1 MACKVVKLPNG
12 MTALVK
18 MAPQRK
24 KFCECGRPCTKL
36 CDYVMSHQSRRGVTE
51 RTCDK
56 PMCDR
61 CAVHVGPETDYCVPH
76 AEIMRQRESGEPK

>member
-1 MACKVVKLPNG
+1 MPCKVVKLPNG
-12 MTALVK
+12 MTAVVK

-36 CDYVMSHQSRRGVTE
+36 CDFVLSPPEQITHK

-56 PMCDR
+56 PMCDC
-61 CAVHVGPETDYCVPH
+61 CAVHVGPELDYCKPH
-76 AEIMRQRESGEPK
+76 AEIMRQRESGGLE